1 MGDQKFHIICLKRS
15 RLRDRSEYE
24 FTSMWFKESHVVY
37 WMPNFRGYTD
47 NIDEA
52 GQYDHWDLKTLN
64 GTHLDWFIVAVKE

>member
-1 MGDQKFHIICLKRS
+1 
-15 RLRDRSEYE
+15 
-24 FTSMWFKESHVVY
+24 MWFKESHVVY